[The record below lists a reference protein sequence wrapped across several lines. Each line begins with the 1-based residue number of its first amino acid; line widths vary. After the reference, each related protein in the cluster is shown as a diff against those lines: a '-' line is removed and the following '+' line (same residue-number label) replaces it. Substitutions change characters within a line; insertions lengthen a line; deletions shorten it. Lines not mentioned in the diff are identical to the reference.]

1 MTPMKRYALSRF
13 SLIVV
18 LSVALVLIVAG
29 CAAPPRVEPTL
40 APSQPETTSPTTAGP
55 TDTPALPTPVPT
67 EVAMPTETTSPQ
79 DTPVVAPSTT
89 SVTSTTVAGRWE
101 GEIALP
107 GTALEIVVVFEDQD
121 GQLSGQIRIPAQL
134 AADIPLHDIRIE
146 SPKLHF
152 EMLSGPQLAVF
163 DGELLPDGSLGGSFT
178 QSGYEGEFTL
188 KPAPATPAEVVPYRQ
203 EEVTFENGDI
213 TLAGTLTLPEG
224 DGPFP
229 AVLLLTGSG
238 QQNRDEEISIAPGY
252 KPFRV
257 LADTLTRQGIAV
269 LRYDDRGIGQSGGDP
284 AQATT
289 IDFTDDAEAGFNMLL
304 AHPEIDPKQVGLLGH
319 SEGGI
324 IAATLAARNPDVA
337 FVIGM
342 GAPGV
347 SGYDILLTQVERIA
361 RASGASEAEAT
372 RAVEQER
379 QILDLVMAKDWQALE
394 DSMYQTMLEQI
405 QAMPQDQQTALG
417 DPEEVMRERILPQ
430 IEAMKGPWFQNFLTY
445 DIGQDWAKIT
455 VPVLALF
462 GGLDVQVDADQ
473 NSPALNAALEK
484 AKNSDVTVKLFPK
497 ANHLFQEAVTGSV
510 EEYAT
515 LPTDFVPGF
524 LDTIADWLLER
535 VKTDN

>member
-1 MTPMKRYALSRF
+1 MTPMKYYALSRF
-13 SLIVV
+13 SVIVV
-18 LSVALVLIVAG
+18 LSVALVLIIAG

-40 APSQPETTSPTTAGP
+40 APTQPETTSPTTVGP

-67 EVAMPTETTSPQ
+67 EVGMPTETTSPQ

-89 SVTSTTVAGRWE
+89 SVTSATVAGRWE

-107 GTALEIVVVFEDQD
+107 GTALEIVVAFEDQG

-163 DGELLPDGSLGGSFT
+163 DGELLPDGSLGGGFT
-178 QSGYEGEFTL
+178 QGGYEGEFTL
-188 KPAPATPAEVVPYRQ
+188 RPALTTPAEVVPYR
-203 EEVTFENGDI
+203 EEEMTFENGDI

-238 QQNRDEEISIAPGY
+238 LQNRDEEISLAPGY

-257 LADTLTRQGIAV
+257 IADTLTRQGIAV
-269 LRYDDRGIGQSGGDP
+269 LRYDDRGVGQSGGDP

-289 IDFTDDAEAGFNMLL
+289 IDFAADAEAAFNMLL
-304 AHPEIDPKQVGLLGH
+304 AHPKIDPKRVGLIGH

-324 IAATLAARNPDVA
+324 IAAMLAARNSDVA

-342 GAPGV
+342 APPAV
-347 SGYDILLTQVERIA
+347 NGYDFLVKQVQRMA
-361 RASGASEAEAT
+361 VASGLSEEEVAQA
-372 RAVEQER
+372 ADQQR
-379 QILDLVMAKDWQALE
+379 QMLDLTVAKDWQALE
-394 DSMYQTMLEQI
+394 DYLKQLASEQI
-405 QAMPQDQQTALG
+405 QALSKEQQAALG
-417 DPEEVMRERILPQ
+417 DPAEVARQQ
-430 IEAMKGPWFQNFLTY
+430 IASLMKLSKSPWYQTFLTY
-445 DIGQDWAKIT
+445 DVGQDWAKVT

-473 NSPALNAALEK
+473 NSPALKSALDK
-484 AKNSDVTVKLFPK
+484 AKNSDVTVKVFPK

-524 LDTIADWLLER
+524 LDTISDWLLER
-535 VKTDN
+535 VKTNN

>member
-188 KPAPATPAEVVPYRQ
+188 KPAPATTEEVVPYRQ
-203 EEVTFENGDI
+203 E
-213 TLAGTLTLPEG
+213 
-224 DGPFP
+224 
-229 AVLLLTGSG
+229 
-238 QQNRDEEISIAPGY
+238 
-252 KPFRV
+252 
-257 LADTLTRQGIAV
+257 
-269 LRYDDRGIGQSGGDP
+269 
-284 AQATT
+284 
-289 IDFTDDAEAGFNMLL
+289 
-304 AHPEIDPKQVGLLGH
+304 
-319 SEGGI
+319 
-324 IAATLAARNPDVA
+324 
-337 FVIGM
+337 
-342 GAPGV
+342 
-347 SGYDILLTQVERIA
+347 
-361 RASGASEAEAT
+361 
-372 RAVEQER
+372 
-379 QILDLVMAKDWQALE
+379 
-394 DSMYQTMLEQI
+394 
-405 QAMPQDQQTALG
+405 
-417 DPEEVMRERILPQ
+417 
-430 IEAMKGPWFQNFLTY
+430 
-445 DIGQDWAKIT
+445 
-455 VPVLALF
+455 
-462 GGLDVQVDADQ
+462 
-473 NSPALNAALEK
+473 
-484 AKNSDVTVKLFPK
+484 
-497 ANHLFQEAVTGSV
+497 
-510 EEYAT
+510 
-515 LPTDFVPGF
+515 
-524 LDTIADWLLER
+524 
-535 VKTDN
+535 